1 MIVLDVYVLSIS
13 LGLEFRIFSIVSSIW
28 VISFPHLAKLFWN
41 ESYQYNMINDQNHKL
56 TN

>member
-13 LGLEFRIFSIVSSIW
+13 LGLELRIFSIVSSIW

-56 TN
+56 TY